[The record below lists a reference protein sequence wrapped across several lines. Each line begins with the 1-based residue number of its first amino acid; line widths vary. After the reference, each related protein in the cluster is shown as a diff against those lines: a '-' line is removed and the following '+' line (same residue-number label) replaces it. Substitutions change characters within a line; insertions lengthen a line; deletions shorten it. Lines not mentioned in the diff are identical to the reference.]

1 MKATPLE
8 FRFRFF
14 IHAIIYLLGFVTPW
28 NRWLHLDSAG
38 PNAHLWGT
46 LAAKLSALKPGT
58 LDIVTVFNLLLI
70 AGILCALIAALLR
83 TWGSAYLG
91 TSIVQDAA
99 MHGEGVVAAG
109 PYRYLRDPLYLGI
122 FIHTFAL
129 ALLMPPSGAIFC
141 ILAIG
146 LFQLRLIAGEESFLT
161 AKLGEPYLAYCA
173 KVPRLIPSITPRV
186 PASTTQSTWP
196 MAFLG
201 EIYMWGVVFSF
212 AVFGWRYNSTLL
224 TKGVLISLG
233 LSLIVRAFIPKR
245 QESR

>member
-1 MKATPLE
+1 MKATPVE

-14 IHAIIYLLGFVTPW
+14 LHALIYLLGFFTPW

-46 LAAKLSALKPGT
+46 LAAKLSALKPGA
-58 LDIVTVFNLLLI
+58 LDIVTVFNLLLV
-70 AGILCALIAALLR
+70 AGIMCALIAAFLR

-99 MHGEGVVAAG
+99 MHGDEVVAAG
-109 PYRYLRDPLYLGI
+109 PYRYLRNPLYFGT

-129 ALLMPPSGAIFC
+129 ALLMPPSGAVFC

-146 LFQLRLIAGEESFLT
+146 VFQLRLIAGEEFFLT
-161 AKLGEPYLAYCA
+161 AKLGEPYRAYCA

-186 PASTTQSTWP
+186 PASNTQPAWP
-196 MAFLG
+196 IAFLG
-201 EIYMWGVVFSF
+201 EIYMWGVVVTF
-212 AVFGWRYNSTLL
+212 AIFGWRYNSTLL

-233 LSLIVRAFIPKR
+233 LSLIARAFIPKR